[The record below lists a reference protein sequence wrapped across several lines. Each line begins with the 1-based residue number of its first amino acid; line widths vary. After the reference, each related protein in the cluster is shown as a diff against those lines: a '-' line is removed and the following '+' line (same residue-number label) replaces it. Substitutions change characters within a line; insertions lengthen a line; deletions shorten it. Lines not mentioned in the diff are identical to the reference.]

1 MQIFDTW
8 SNSRLGSS
16 PADDVILINLIP
28 FQVPAFTSKC
38 GKNLTESNA
47 IAYFLANAQLRGT
60 NDWDQAQ
67 IWQWTSFADS
77 ELLPAACTLVFPLL
91 GIMQFQ
97 KNQAERARKDVDQAL
112 GVLNTRLINNTFLVG
127 ERITLADIAVFT
139 TLLQL
144 FENVLEAGDRK
155 NFTAVTRW
163 FTTMLN
169 QPQVKA
175 VVKDFKLCTKAL
187 VFDAAKFAAFQA
199 QQAGGAGGAAA
210 VKKEKAPKAAA
221 APKKP
226 AAEKEAAEEP
236 DATELA
242 LRGEPESKDPFA
254 ALPKGKFDM
263 DDFKRFYSN
272 EAEEKSIPYFW
283 DKFDSENYSIWF
295 GEYKYNEELTK
306 AFMSCNLIGGM
317 FQRLDKMRKQAFSS
331 MCLFGTDN
339 DSTISGVWVW
349 RGQDLAFKLSP
360 DWQIDYEVYDWKK
373 LDPTSA
379 ETKDLVKQYFSWVGT
394 DKKGRK
400 FNQGKIFK

>member
-1 MQIFDTW
+1 M
-8 SNSRLGSS
+8 RLVH
-16 PADDVILINLIP
+16 DVISLNP
-28 FQVPAFTSKC
+28 VSCPSQVPAFSSKC

-47 IAYFLANAQLRGT
+47 IAYFLANAQLRGA
-60 NDWDQAQ
+60 NEWDQAQ
-67 IWQWTSFADS
+67 IQQWTSFADS
-77 ELLPAACTLVFPLL
+77 ELLPAVATLVFPLI

-97 KNQAERARKDVDQAL
+97 KNTAERARKDVDHL
-112 GVLNTRLINNTFLVG
+112 LSVLNQHLTKNTFLVG

-139 TLLQL
+139 TLLSL
-144 FENVLEAGDRK
+144 FENVLEAADRK
-155 NFTAVTRW
+155 THQSVSRW
-163 FTTMLN
+163 FTTLLH
-169 QPQVKA
+169 QKEVQA
-175 VVKDFKLCTKAL
+175 VVKDFKLCTKAAT
-187 VFDAAKFAAFQA
+187 FDAAKFAAFQA
-199 QQAGGAGGAAA
+199 GSGAAA
-210 VKKEKAPKAAA
+210 QAKPKAEKPKKEA
-221 APKKP
+221 APKK
-226 AAEKEAAEEP
+226 AAEPAEEL

-242 LRGEPESKDPFA
+242 LRGEPDAKDPFA

-283 DKFDSENYSIWF
+283 DKFDAENYSIWF

-317 FQRLDKMRKQAFSS
+317 YQRLDKMRKQAFSS
-331 MCLFGTDN
+331 MCLWGTDN

-373 LDPTSA
+373 LDPTA
-379 ETKDLVKQYFSWVGT
+379 QETKDLVKQYFSWEGT
-394 DKKGRK
+394 DKSGRK

>member
-1 MQIFDTW
+1 M
-8 SNSRLGSS
+8 
-16 PADDVILINLIP
+16 
-28 FQVPAFTSKC
+28 
-38 GKNLTESNA
+38 
-47 IAYFLANAQLRGT
+47 
-60 NDWDQAQ
+60 DQAQ
-67 IWQWTSFADS
+67 IWQWASFSDS
-77 ELLPAACTLVFPLL
+77 ELLPAVATLVFPLL

-97 KNQAERARKDVDQAL
+97 KNQAERARKDIDHLLAVLDQHL
-112 GVLNTRLINNTFLVG
+112 TKNTYLVG

-144 FENVLEAGDRK
+144 FENVLEAEDRK
-155 NFTAVTRW
+155 KVTAVTRW

-175 VVKDFKLCTKAL
+175 VVKDFKQCTKAL
-187 VFDAAKFAAFQA
+187 TFDAAKFAAFQA
-199 QQAGGAGGAAA
+199 GSGAAAGGAAQA
-210 VKKEKAPKAAA
+210 KKDKPKKEAA
-221 APKKP
+221 APAKK
-226 AAEKEAAEEP
+226 KEAEPAEEL

-242 LRGEPESKDPFA
+242 LRGEPDAKDPFA

-283 DKFDSENYSIWF
+283 DKFDAENYSIWF

-306 AFMSCNLIGGM
+306 PFMSCNLIGGM
-317 FQRLDKMRKQAFSS
+317 YQRLDKMRKQAFSS

-373 LDPTSA
+373 LDPA
-379 ETKDLVKQYFSWVGT
+379 APETKNLVKQYFSWEGT
-394 DKKGRK
+394 DKQGRK

>member
-1 MQIFDTW
+1 MCLLLTSFAIIYLPETP
-8 SNSRLGSS
+8 LT
-16 PADDVILINLIP
+16 PVHVPL
-28 FQVPAFTSKC
+28 QVPAFTSKC

-47 IAYFLANAQLRGT
+47 IAYFLANAQLRGA
-60 NDWDQAQ
+60 NEWDQAQ

-77 ELLPAACTLVFPLL
+77 ELLPAVCTLVFPLL

-97 KNQAERARKDVDQAL
+97 KLQAERARKDVDQLLA
-112 GVLNTRLINNTFLVG
+112 VLNQRLTDNTFLVG

-139 TLLQL
+139 TLLSL

-155 NFTAVTRW
+155 KFQAVSRW
-163 FTTMLN
+163 FTTLLN

-175 VVKDFKLCTKAL
+175 VVGDFKLCTKAL
-187 VFDAAKFAAFQA
+187 AFDAAKFAAFQA
-199 QQAGGAGGAAA
+199 GAGGASA
-210 VKKEKAPKAAA
+210 AAA
-221 APKKP
+221 APKKDKP
-226 AAEKEAAEEP
+226 KKEAPAKKEAEPAEEL

-242 LRGEPESKDPFA
+242 LRGEPDTKDPFA

-283 DKFDSENYSIWF
+283 DKFDAENYSIWF

-317 FQRLDKMRKQAFSS
+317 YQRLDKMRKQAFSS
-331 MCLFGTDN
+331 MCLWGTDN

-360 DWQIDYEVYDWKK
+360 DWQIDYEVYEWKK
-373 LDPTSA
+373 LDPASA

-394 DKKGRK
+394 DKSGRK